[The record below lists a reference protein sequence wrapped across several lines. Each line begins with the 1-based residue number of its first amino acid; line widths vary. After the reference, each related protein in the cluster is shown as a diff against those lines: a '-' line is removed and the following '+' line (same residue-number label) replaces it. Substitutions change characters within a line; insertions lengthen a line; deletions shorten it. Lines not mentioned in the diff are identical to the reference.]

1 MPPLFSTL
9 TYIYSFICPHS
20 FRPWHQAT
28 TVSATPS
35 GEAEGQATTTTATTT
50 TTTTASAA
58 SAVSG
63 DKVDNLNNPDHLTS
77 AGNDSSSVEKGKATE
92 ETVGGKEGGD
102 IIGEGEAPIA
112 AAASSSSSS
121 SMSQSEVQV
130 HRFLVVTRERF
141 IVLDSGSLARD

>member
-1 MPPLFSTL
+1 M
-9 TYIYSFICPHS
+9 
-20 FRPWHQAT
+20 
-28 TVSATPS
+28 
-35 GEAEGQATTTTATTT
+35 
-50 TTTTASAA
+50 
-58 SAVSG
+58 
-63 DKVDNLNNPDHLTS
+63 
-77 AGNDSSSVEKGKATE
+77 EKGKATE